1 MQEGENAMITVIDD
15 KPRDNTAYVHALLY
29 DNAAEL
35 TGANL
40 PVADG
45 GSVTCLAGS
54 LAFKA
59 GFSDIKQLD
68 HNGAW
73 VDC

>member
-1 MQEGENAMITVIDD
+1 MITIIDD
-15 KPRDNTAYVHALLY
+15 KPRNNAAYVHALLY

-35 TGANL
+35 TGKRL

-45 GSVTCLAGS
+45 NSVTCLPGS
-54 LAFKA
+54 VAFKA
-59 GFSDIKQLD
+59 GFTDMKQLD

>member
-1 MQEGENAMITVIDD
+1 MITVIDD
-15 KPRDNTAYVHALLY
+15 KPRTHTEYIHALLY
-29 DNAAEL
+29 DDVVEL

-40 PVADG
+40 PISDG
-45 GSVTCLAGS
+45 GSVACLPGS
-54 LAFKA
+54 VAFKA
-59 GFSDIKQLD
+59 GFTDMKQLD